1 MNPRQKK
8 RWLVAGAAG
17 LGAIAVAIMVAGL
30 SLPVRVDAK
39 ASDVG
44 AKVVSTTSRD
54 VKPREDQ
61 TKRLTLAQLQR
72 LGAMPLRRPLYD
84 AKQPVATNVSQQPV
98 AKPMTL
104 RLVGT
109 INEPGHS
116 MAMFQKSD
124 GSIEL
129 CALNQSI
136 DDAGGAVTVTHIEP
150 NKVIV
155 EYNGQ
160 SRDLEIPKRR

>member
-8 RWLVAGAAG
+8 RLLIVGAAV
-17 LGAIAVAIMVAGL
+17 LGVVAVVIVGVGL
-30 SLPVRVDAK
+30 SLPVRVDVDD
-39 ASDVG
+39 SGVHV
-44 AKVVSTTSRD
+44 KVVSATSQD
-54 VKPREDQ
+54 TKPQEVQ
-61 TKRLTLAQLQR
+61 AAGLTLAQLQR

-84 AKQPVATNVSQQPV
+84 AKQPVATNVRQQPV

-150 NKVIV
+150 NQVTVK
-155 EYNGQ
+155 YGGQ
-160 SRDLEIPKRR
+160 SRDLEIPKR